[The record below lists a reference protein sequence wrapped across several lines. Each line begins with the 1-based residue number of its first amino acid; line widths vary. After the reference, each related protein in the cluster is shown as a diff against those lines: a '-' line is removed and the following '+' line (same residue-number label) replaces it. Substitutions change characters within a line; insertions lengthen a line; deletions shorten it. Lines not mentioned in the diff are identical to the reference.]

1 MQNTG
6 SADSSGQFCRPNH
19 PNIFPVHSTRNVIII
34 VIESA
39 SAHALRSGFIAEHS
53 SLNRIISPWRI
64 FGTEK
69 KMSQEIYRKQ
79 WPDGLYTDCYVH
91 QVMNFRYHWHPDTFE
106 INILLKG
113 KQHFYQGTDIYDLE
127 ENDAVLINPNVGH
140 ASYCDPEGTIAFVLH
155 IPAAEINQFAGPG
168 QKLVIT
174 GCLSDAKTRDKQ
186 AYRHIRKYAAEI
198 LYGLHLGDPVSVYD
212 ARASLQKLV
221 GTLCSCFETRTSESP
236 QQTDET
242 TQKIIRSVLDHI
254 ETNWSEKITLEDI
267 AAITGYNRTYISTL
281 FGQTVGIRFYDYLTR
296 LRLQHAIRDL
306 VTTDKSLTDI
316 ALGNGFPDL
325 KTFNTRFRDMLKILP
340 SEYRSR
346 IEENTI
352 APEYYEIQSIPF
364 NDPLIEKKLMEY
376 MQI

>member
-1 MQNTG
+1 MQALISLLCSYSERREHGHCIEDVNDCEQNRNQP
-6 SADSSGQFCRPNH
+6 SALQ
-19 PNIFPVHSTRNVIII
+19 
-34 VIESA
+34 
-39 SAHALRSGFIAEHS
+39 
-53 SLNRIISPWRI
+53 
-64 FGTEK
+64 
-69 KMSQEIYRKQ
+69 Q
-79 WPDGLYTDCYVH
+79 
-91 QVMNFRYHWHPDTFE
+91 
-106 INILLKG
+106 ILE
-113 KQHFYQGTDIYDLE
+113 F
-127 ENDAVLINPNVGH
+127 
-140 ASYCDPEGTIAFVLH
+140 
-155 IPAAEINQFAGPG
+155 
-168 QKLVIT
+168 IT
-174 GCLSDAKTRDKQ
+174 GCLSDANTRDKQ